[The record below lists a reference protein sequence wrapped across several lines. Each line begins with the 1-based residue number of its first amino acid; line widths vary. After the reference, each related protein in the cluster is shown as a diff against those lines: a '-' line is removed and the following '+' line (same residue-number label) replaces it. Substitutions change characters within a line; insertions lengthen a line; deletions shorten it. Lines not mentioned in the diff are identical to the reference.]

1 MPQIATKLRS
11 VGPDLGADP
20 ASTACSATLDL
31 MAARVFGLLVCKRLL
46 KLAGSSDTTRDTTL
60 RTSSRHELR
69 MSSGMNT
76 EPGESHSART
86 GLSAVG
92 GIDETTTSTPSMAER
107 TSSAAASG
115 AELSLCISAQNDS
128 RDPGVREATNTR
140 SIVGNAQSIIR
151 KVQRA
156 SRPHPISPRLL
167 GGAARICLA
176 ATVAQAAVRTKV
188 TCIPSMMHRGS
199 PLSASF
205 RMMIPL

>member
-46 KLAGSSDTTRDTTL
+46 KLAGLSDTTRDATL
-60 RTSSRHELR
+60 RTSSRAELQIA
-69 MSSGMNT
+69 SGLNT
-76 EPGESHSART
+76 ERGESDSART

-115 AELSLCISAQNDS
+115 AELSLCISAQNHS

-156 SRPHPISPRLL
+156 SWPHPISPRLL

-176 ATVAQAAVRTKV
+176 ATVAQAAVPPPQRS
-188 TCIPSMMHRGS
+188 CAPISSARFRSSS
-199 PLSASF
+199 PGGP
-205 RMMIPL
+205 I